1 MGGPLL
7 PTCMHLVPF
16 VSEVPELCVSW
27 DAELRSLSF
36 GQSVRMQ
43 GVALYSAGA
52 SCDWALDGI
61 SSQVVS
67 ASGSLEGGG
76 VPPGAEMHFS
86 HPRLGCSEK

>member
-1 MGGPLL
+1 MYAFGPLRL
-7 PTCMHLVPF
+7 RG
-16 VSEVPELCVSW
+16 PELCVSW

-67 ASGSLEGGG
+67 ASGSLEGVG